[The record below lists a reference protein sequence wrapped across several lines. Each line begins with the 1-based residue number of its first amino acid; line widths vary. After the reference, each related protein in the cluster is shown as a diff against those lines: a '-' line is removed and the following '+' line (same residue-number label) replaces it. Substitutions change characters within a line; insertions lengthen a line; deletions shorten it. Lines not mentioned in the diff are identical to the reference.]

1 LRQGCTTSALSD
13 LTAPEAYS
21 HATHSR
27 LLIAIALGFALASC
41 TRTHNSVDIATT
53 TSLDGSGLL
62 QQLRTQFKADTGIEL
77 NAFVVGSGQAMQMAR
92 RGVVDLII
100 THDPVGERQFVLTQH
115 PQIYRQFMWNDFV
128 IVGPKAD
135 PASVHTAR
143 SAAEAFR
150 RIHDAQAKFC
160 SRNDQSGT
168 HVKELA
174 LWRGAGISPSSN
186 PNYLPLGQPMA
197 HLLRSCEELQ
207 AYTLSDRATF
217 DQLSKSLSLVIEYQ
231 GDPTL
236 RNVYAVTV
244 MRRRNA
250 NAKEFAQWLLSE
262 RGRHVVESFTIHGRR
277 EFFWMP

>member
-1 LRQGCTTSALSD
+1 MTRSRFLVTIVLLVA
-13 LTAPEAYS
+13 
-21 HATHSR
+21 AT
-27 LLIAIALGFALASC
+27 FC
-41 TRTHNSVDIATT
+41 TRTHESVDIATT

-115 PQIYRQFMWNDFV
+115 PLIYRQFMWNDFI
-128 IVGPKAD
+128 IVGPRND
-135 PASVHTAR
+135 PASVHSAR

-150 RIHDAQAKFC
+150 RIHDAQARFC

-168 HVKELA
+168 HVKEMA
-174 LWRGAGISPSSN
+174 LWQAAGISPTSN

-197 HLLRSCEELQ
+197 HLLRSCDELQ

-217 DQLSKSLSLVIEYQ
+217 DQLSNGLNLVIEYQ
-231 GDPTL
+231 GDPAL
-236 RNVYAVTV
+236 RNVYAVTL

-250 NAKEFAQWLLSE
+250 NAEEFAQWLLSE

-277 EFFWMP
+277 EFFWIP